1 MLRRLVLA
9 SMLLLSTAGCG
20 AGCGSVDKAF
30 RNAVDANWEV
40 IRPEYVAYVTS
51 DPGLTEPE
59 KATKLRTV
67 ELFDRLLEE
76 TDE

>member
-1 MLRRLVLA
+1 
-9 SMLLLSTAGCG
+9 MLLLATGCG
-20 AGCGSVDKAF
+20 GGCGSVDKAF
-30 RNAVDANWEV
+30 RNAVDANWTA
-40 IRPEYVAYVTS
+40 IRPEYVEYVS
-51 DPGLTEPE
+51 KDPDLGDAE